1 MAGTITRG
9 VVDGRGLEMA
19 VGDGVALPRCSAAG
33 VALAGV
39 GCSNRSSC
47 TVIGVR
53 PLVLLL
59 MLLFPAVDDDV
70 DDCSAFD
77 ATTVC
82 GVGSG
87 RGDKIN
93 EPTDDAVATLP
104 GVWRSLPSSPYD
116 GALLGVVVVTA
127 DIIVLYLFACT

>member
-1 MAGTITRG
+1 MAGTITRE
-9 VVDGRGLEMA
+9 VVDGRGVEMA
-19 VGDGVALPRCSAAG
+19 VGDGVAPPRGVALAG

-47 TVIGVR
+47 TVIGVLR
-53 PLVLLL
+53 PWLLL
-59 MLLFPAVDDDV
+59 MLLFPAVDIDDV
-70 DDCSAFD
+70 DDCSAFE

-104 GVWRSLPSSPYD
+104 GVLPSLPSSPND
-116 GALLGVVVVTA
+116 GAL
-127 DIIVLYLFACT
+127 

>member
-9 VVDGRGLEMA
+9 VVDGRGVEMA
-19 VGDGVALPRCSAAG
+19 VGDGVAPPRCSGAAG

-47 TVIGVR
+47 TVIGVLR
-53 PLVLLL
+53 PLLLL
-59 MLLFPAVDDDV
+59 MLLFPAVDIDDV
-70 DDCSAFD
+70 DDCSAFE

-104 GVWRSLPSSPYD
+104 GVLRSLPSSPYD
-116 GALLGVVVVTA
+116 GAL
-127 DIIVLYLFACT
+127 

>member
-9 VVDGRGLEMA
+9 VVVGRGVEMA
-19 VGDGVALPRCSAAG
+19 VGDGVALPRCSGGAAG

-47 TVIGVR
+47 TVIGVL
-53 PLVLLL
+53 PLLL
-59 MLLFPAVDDDV
+59 LLLLQFPALDDDV

-87 RGDKIN
+87 DKIN
-93 EPTDDAVATLP
+93 EPIDDAVATLP
-104 GVWRSLPSSPYD
+104 GVWRSLPSSPPND
-116 GALLGVVVVTA
+116 G
-127 DIIVLYLFACT
+127 VL